1 MTSSLAIV
9 FIVYNQTKLLNSSL
23 KLLSGLKHELHVAD
37 LGSTEDVESVAKA
50 LGAEY
55 HRLPYTS
62 VVETVRSQVFDLIST
77 DYILYLDGDE
87 SVTPTLINKLVEL
100 SESGVDYVRIPRQ
113 NYIFNN
119 WVQASRW
126 WPDYQVRFFKRGMV
140 TFPTTLHSEPVVTGR
155 EVVLPATAELA
166 IKHLNY
172 QSLDEWLEKNQ
183 RYARTDA
190 QDRLASGVEFSIFT
204 ASRLSVSELVS
215 RFFAGSGYADG
226 MHGLVLSILQSF
238 YYFLVYAYYWEGKK
252 YESSLSVGEV
262 KSVPRIWFSHGL
274 SEILFWDKQDTGLI
288 NKIKGK
294 LKRKLL
300 A

>member
-9 FIVYNQTKLLNSSL
+9 FIVFNQSKLLNSSL

-62 VVETVRSQVFDLIST
+62 VVETIRSQVFDLIST

-100 SESGVDYVRIPRQ
+100 SEGGADYVRIPRQ

-183 RYARTDA
+183 RYARSDA
-190 QDRLASGVEFSIFT
+190 QDRLKSGEEFSIFT
-204 ASRLSVSELVS
+204 ATRLSVSELVS

-238 YYFLVYAYYWEGKK
+238 YYFLVYAYYW
-252 YESSLSVGEV
+252 
-262 KSVPRIWFSHGL
+262 
-274 SEILFWDKQDTGLI
+274 
-288 NKIKGK
+288 
-294 LKRKLL
+294 
-300 A
+300 